1 MATIQDIDLQAIQNA
16 TPDSLKASGTA
27 KLGTLIFAQG
37 KVINQLLDPIANK
50 LLSQVTSPDGT
61 CVSQQILDDTISQR
75 NGLVL
80 QLNDIGN
87 NLNKL
92 TNTLTGLSN
101 YLSLAQA
108 VITIIKTSKIATSIA
123 AKILPAVPGIVPATI
138 SDLED
143 AKNQITFTDTGT
155 SKLDKIQGSISAAA
169 ISVSIVNGYILSIV
183 NTLNSLD
190 IILTKCSPD
199 STFASIS
206 KDINDS
212 ADAQKQ
218 AETTI
223 NQTTYNGFIIEIE
236 EVPYTPTVTRRR
248 AIGKNQQG
256 IVLIQTELSFTTNP
270 QTLITELKLIIDR
283 DNLKAY

>member
-155 SKLDKIQGSISAAA
+155 SKLDKIQGSISSAA

-236 EVPYTPTVTRRR
+236 EIPYTPTVTRRR
-248 AIGKNQQG
+248 ALGKNAQG
-256 IVLIQTELSFTTNP
+256 IVLITTELSFTTDD
-270 QTLITELKLIIDR
+270 QTLINELKLIIDR

>member
-155 SKLDKIQGSISAAA
+155 SKLDKIQGSVSSAA

>member
-248 AIGKNQQG
+248 AIGRNQQG

>member
-155 SKLDKIQGSISAAA
+155 SKLDKIQGSVSSAA

-248 AIGKNQQG
+248 AIGRNQQG

>member
-75 NGLVL
+75 NGLVS

-155 SKLDKIQGSISAAA
+155 SKLDKIQGSVSSAA

-236 EVPYTPTVTRRR
+236 EIPYTSTVTRRR
-248 AIGKNQQG
+248 AIGRNQQG

>member
-236 EVPYTPTVTRRR
+236 EIPYTPTVTRRR
-248 AIGKNQQG
+248 AIGRNQQG

>member
-155 SKLDKIQGSISAAA
+155 SKLDKIQGSVSSAA

-223 NQTTYNGFIIEIE
+223 NQTTYNGFIVEIE
-236 EVPYTPTVTRRR
+236 EIPYTLTVTRRR
-248 AIGKNQQG
+248 AIGRNQQG

>member
-155 SKLDKIQGSISAAA
+155 SKLDKIQGSVSSAA

-236 EVPYTPTVTRRR
+236 EIPYTPTVTRRR

>member
-37 KVINQLLDPIANK
+37 KVINQLLDPIATK

-155 SKLDKIQGSISAAA
+155 SKLDKIQGSVSSAA

-248 AIGKNQQG
+248 AIGRNQQG

>member
-61 CVSQQILDDTISQR
+61 CVSQQILDETISQR
-75 NGLVL
+75 NGLVS

-155 SKLDKIQGSISAAA
+155 SKLDKIQGSVSSAA

-236 EVPYTPTVTRRR
+236 EIPYTPTVTRRR

>member
-155 SKLDKIQGSISAAA
+155 SKLDKIQGSVSSAA
-169 ISVSIVNGYILSIV
+169 ISVSIVTGYILSIV

-236 EVPYTPTVTRRR
+236 EIPYTPTVTRRR

>member
-61 CVSQQILDDTISQR
+61 CVSQQILDETISQR

-155 SKLDKIQGSISAAA
+155 SKLDKIQGSVSSAA

-248 AIGKNQQG
+248 AIGRNQQG

>member
-155 SKLDKIQGSISAAA
+155 SKLDKIQGSVSSAA

-236 EVPYTPTVTRRR
+236 EIPYTSTVTRRR
-248 AIGKNQQG
+248 AIGRNQQG

>member
-190 IILTKCSPD
+190 RIYS
-199 STFASIS
+199 F
-206 KDINDS
+206 
-212 ADAQKQ
+212 
-218 AETTI
+218 
-223 NQTTYNGFIIEIE
+223 FIHE
-236 EVPYTPTVTRRR
+236 
-248 AIGKNQQG
+248 
-256 IVLIQTELSFTTNP
+256 
-270 QTLITELKLIIDR
+270 
-283 DNLKAY
+283 

>member
-155 SKLDKIQGSISAAA
+155 SKLDKIQGSVSSAA

-236 EVPYTPTVTRRR
+236 EIPYTPTVTRRR
-248 AIGKNQQG
+248 AIGRNQQG

>member
-1 MATIQDIDLQAIQNA
+1 MANIQDIDLQAIQNA

-50 LLSQVTSPDGT
+50 LLSQITSPDGT
-61 CVSQQILDDTISQR
+61 CVSQQILNETISQR

-101 YLSLAQA
+101 YLILAQT
-108 VITIIKTSKIATSIA
+108 VIKLIKTSKIATSIA
-123 AKILPAVPGIVPATI
+123 AKILPTVPGIVPATI

-155 SKLDKIQGSISAAA
+155 SKLDKIQGSVSAAA

-199 STFASIS
+199 STFAPIS

-236 EVPYTPTVTRRR
+236 EIPYTPTVTRRR

>member
-1 MATIQDIDLQAIQNA
+1 MANIQDIDLQAIQNA

-61 CVSQQILDDTISQR
+61 CVSQQILNETISQR

-101 YLSLAQA
+101 YLILAQT
-108 VITIIKTSKIATSIA
+108 VIKLIKTSKIATSIA
-123 AKILPAVPGIVPATI
+123 AKVLPTVPGIIPATI

-155 SKLDKIQGSISAAA
+155 SKLDKIQGSVSAAA

-183 NTLNSLD
+183 TTLNLLD
-190 IILTKCSPD
+190 AILTKCSPD
-199 STFASIS
+199 STLSPIS

-256 IVLIQTELSFTTNP
+256 IILIQTELSFTTNP

>member
-61 CVSQQILDDTISQR
+61 CVSQQILDETISQR

-155 SKLDKIQGSISAAA
+155 SKLDKIQGSVSSAA

-236 EVPYTPTVTRRR
+236 EIPYTPTVTRRR

>member
-75 NGLVL
+75 NGLVS

-155 SKLDKIQGSISAAA
+155 SKLDKIQGSVSSAA